1 MYFSSFGRIP
11 ALAFLCLW
19 VGLESTSLVEAQDAA
34 ATEAPTSAP
43 TEENW
48 TGCIDPN
55 DPGALVTI
63 GDPTPIC
70 LIVSDG
76 TDWSEDRQYFR
87 LLFQPKADEYSR
99 FRVPNS
105 FAELV
110 SDNRPV
116 FASDQIAVHVQS
128 QKTLSFQK
136 LYFQSANIAAS
147 NSTSSKVFPYLTA
160 IINVRDGKVEGIAWD
175 DASIFCGGRESTK
188 NTYNFE
194 GETGTASEFGQPVDG
209 CFLSESAC
217 SKQAQEGE
225 DSCDLLLYVVW
236 TGTDAKGN
244 PFQSSPNR
252 FSAFPPQNIGDFI
265 SRSIPNINIPDID
278 IPEIPSIGSG

>member
-128 QKTLSFQK
+128 QKNFVLSE
-136 LYFQSANIAAS
+136 
-147 NSTSSKVFPYLTA
+147 TVFPERKHCRQQLHLLKGLPLLD
-160 IINVRDGKVEGIAWD
+160 RHHQCEGWK
-175 DASIFCGGRESTK
+175 GRR
-188 NTYNFE
+188 
-194 GETGTASEFGQPVDG
+194 
-209 CFLSESAC
+209 
-217 SKQAQEGE
+217 
-225 DSCDLLLYVVW
+225 
-236 TGTDAKGN
+236 
-244 PFQSSPNR
+244 NR
-252 FSAFPPQNIGDFI
+252 LG
-265 SRSIPNINIPDID
+265 
-278 IPEIPSIGSG
+278 